1 MLYSRKPLNIRKE
14 LTMQTYLSDT
24 QSPLRNFSHQGILAI
39 LLVAGFMLACSS
51 QTAAGIGGHDHAIRI
66 GIIGDQTGT
75 TDLNQ
80 AYIVLGEGVD
90 ALAREDLDVVIHVG
104 DLLESSATEQEI
116 EDQFTTATQ
125 ILDTLPVD
133 WYMTAGDHDVNP
145 PEFEQDSDDRSR
157 EALFQELYGERV
169 PAVLQHPY
177 YSFDVGNYHFIALYS
192 LEALHS
198 DPRWGNIFLSKMS
211 DAQLQWLRQDLKQH
225 KNAKATVVF
234 LHHPMWYNWSEWQ
247 RVHNL
252 LRRYNVAAV
261 VAGHFHYD
269 QSEGVI
275 DGIRYVVVG
284 ATGGSVKQG
293 SRDAGNVQHVSV
305 MTVDGPGKVA
315 IKLRSLSDDDPL
327 LLTSRRDMDKV
338 QALDIVLG
346 ELWNFASTN
355 PVFLKSDGSLA
366 NACDSNEP
374 AKIQISPL
382 GNPTDK
388 SINVEIGF
396 SSDDPHIVLNDPGFT
411 AGECEQVIND
421 FECVL
426 ARSARIF
433 ISNNSS
439 VTVNTFAPPLWEA
452 TLGVS
457 GATPSAGTA
466 LNFDIRLDY
475 DGVPSPLFLDRRA
488 TTTVQACL

>member
-1 MLYSRKPLNIRKE
+1 MQPHLSKTKISVYNILGR
-14 LTMQTYLSDT
+14 
-24 QSPLRNFSHQGILAI
+24 GILGVFFIALFMATGACQTI
-39 LLVAGFMLACSS
+39 AGSGS
-51 QTAAGIGGHDHAIRI
+51 QDHGISI

-75 TDLNQ
+75 ADLAQ
-80 AYIVLGEGVD
+80 AYVVLSDGVNV
-90 ALAREDLDVVIHVG
+90 LAQKNLDVVIHVG
-104 DLLESSATEQEI
+104 DLLESSASEQEI
-116 EDQFTTATQ
+116 ETQFSQATQ

-145 PEFEQDSDDRSR
+145 PVFTQDSDDRSR
-157 EALFQELYGERV
+157 EALFQELYGARV

-177 YSFDVGNYHFIALYS
+177 YSFDVGHYHFIALYS

-198 DPRWGNIFLSKMS
+198 DPRWGNVFLSKIS
-211 DAQLQWLRQDLKQH
+211 DTQFDWLRQDLMH
-225 KNAKATVVF
+225 NKNAKATVVF
-234 LHHPMWYNWSEWQ
+234 LHHPMWYNWSEWK

-252 LRRYNVAAV
+252 LKRHNVAAV

-269 QSEGVI
+269 QREGNI
-275 DGIRYVVVG
+275 DGIRYIVVG

-305 MTVDGPGKVA
+305 MTINGQGKVDMEL
-315 IKLRSLSDDDPL
+315 ISLNDDDPL
-327 LLTSRRDMDKV
+327 MLTPRRDMDKI
-338 QALDIVLG
+338 QAMDIVLG

-355 PVFLKSDGSLA
+355 PVFLKPDGSLV
-366 NACDSNEP
+366 NACDSTEP
-374 AKIQISPL
+374 AKIKIIPI

-388 SINVEIGF
+388 SINVEIGY
-396 SSDDPHIVLNDPGFT
+396 SSDDTQVVLNDPGFT
-411 AGECEQVIND
+411 AGECEQVVSD

-433 ISNNSS
+433 VANNSS

-452 TLGVS
+452 TLGVT

-475 DGVPSPLFLDRRA
+475 EGVSGPLYLDRRA
-488 TTTVQACL
+488 TTTIQACP